1 VKLTRKQK
9 IARNAAL
16 MAVCLFLLA
25 WMWEFPSWTREGL
38 LRRGE
43 QVYLLENS
51 EVLFVGNREEK
62 TTVFARNGDSLLAVT
77 GERTPLGWR
86 LRRTYHQEQEDA
98 ILCITESEMDG
109 EIRYLVFGDVAGA
122 ARAELE
128 VFLDVHLTENDVFV
142 GHLQESYIARGTRIA
157 PGGFLFRLQPHYSE
171 GDTSPLARVE
181 ESVFS
186 TSARAQEEHQV
197 LRLYDEHDKLIY
209 EKELWNIDGSRYEA
223 WPEVEE

>member
-1 VKLTRKQK
+1 MRKRK
-9 IARNAAL
+9 IKTACSLVLAAL
-16 MAVCLFLLA
+16 CLFLVA

-43 QVYLLENS
+43 QAFLLENS
-51 EVLFVGNREEK
+51 ELLFVGNRGDM

-86 LRRTYHQEQEDA
+86 LRRTYHREQEDGIA
-98 ILCITESEMDG
+98 CITESEMDN
-109 EIRYLVFGDVAGA
+109 EIRYLVFGDVAEA
-122 ARAELE
+122 ERAELE

-142 GHLQESYIARGTRIA
+142 AHLQENYIANGKRIA
-157 PGGFLFRLQPHYSE
+157 PGGFAFQLQRHYSE
-171 GDTSPLARVE
+171 EDTSPLGRVE

-186 TSARAQEEHQV
+186 TSALAQEEHVV
-197 LRLYDEHDKLIY
+197 LRLYDEHGKLSY
-209 EKELWNIDGSRYEA
+209 EKEMWNIDNRRYEA